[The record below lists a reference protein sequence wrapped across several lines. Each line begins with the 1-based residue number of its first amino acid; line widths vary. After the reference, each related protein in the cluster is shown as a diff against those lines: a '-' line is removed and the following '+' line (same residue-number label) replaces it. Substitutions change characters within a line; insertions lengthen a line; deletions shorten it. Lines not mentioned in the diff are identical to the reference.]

1 MTELKKRV
9 ETEEEM
15 LALGAQLAAALP
27 AGFVMYLHGTLGA
40 GKTTFTRGILRG
52 FGHQGKVKSPT
63 YTLVEPYTL
72 NHHIIYHF
80 DLYRLKDP
88 MELDYMG
95 IQDYFT
101 ATAVCL
107 VEWPDKGESQLPPAD
122 LDCYIE
128 LMGEARD
135 VRFESHTAKGVS
147 VLKALT

>member
-1 MTELKKRV
+1 MTELTKRV

-15 LALGAQLAAALP
+15 LALGAHLAAALP

-40 GKTTFTRGILRG
+40 GKTTLTRGILRG

-63 YTLVEPYTL
+63 YTLVEPYILDSNT
-72 NHHIIYHF
+72 IYHF
-80 DLYRLKDP
+80 DLYRLRDP

-101 ATAVCL
+101 TTAICL

-128 LMGEARD
+128 FMGDARE
-135 VRFESHTAKGVS
+135 VRFEAHTAKGAG